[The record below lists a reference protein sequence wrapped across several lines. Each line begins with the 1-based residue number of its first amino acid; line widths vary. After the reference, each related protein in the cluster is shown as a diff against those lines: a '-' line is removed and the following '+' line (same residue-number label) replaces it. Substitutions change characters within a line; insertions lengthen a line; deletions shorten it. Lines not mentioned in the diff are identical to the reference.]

1 MLTIPWNT
9 YEECP
14 IAKFLAFAEPV
25 GDGNVEFVVGPVSL
39 ADIME
44 VQGDVGSY
52 VTDLIEGGMDLGEPD
67 VWFIN
72 KEVKNNQVYIG
83 VRVNADYYGKELDGD
98 ETKTGN

>member
-9 YEECP
+9 YKECP

-25 GDGNVEFVVGPVSL
+25 GDGNVEFVVGPVGLS
-39 ADIME
+39 DIME

-67 VWFIN
+67 VWFVN
-72 KEVKNNQVYIG
+72 GRVESCEVYIG
-83 VRVNADYYGKELDGD
+83 VRVNTDYYGKELDGD
-98 ETKTGN
+98 ETETNG